1 MYTKNSWVFQGTINH
16 MQGFRTSKIF
26 YLLLYLKDHIIYV
39 SDESL
44 NVHGMVA
51 EVSAAVFLNI
61 YIL

>member
-1 MYTKNSWVFQGTINH
+1 